1 MFFRSG
7 RGITMKMMS
16 IVKVAML
23 AAAVSLPA
31 SFSVAEAK
39 AMAKVTL
46 PPGACAVGK
55 KSMVTNATFCSS
67 NCDAKT
73 MWCQQQVCLNGALAT
88 VLPCFGSFCAPKCGG

>member
-1 MFFRSG
+1 
-7 RGITMKMMS
+7 MKMMS

-39 AMAKVTL
+39 TMAKVTL

-55 KSMVTNATFCSS
+55 KGVLTNAMFCSF
-67 NCDAKT
+67 NCDPKT
-73 MWCQQQVCLNGALAT
+73 MWCQQQVCLNGTLAT
-88 VLPCFGSFCAPKCGG
+88 VLPCFGSFCSSKCGD

>member
-1 MFFRSG
+1 
-7 RGITMKMMS
+7 MKMMS

-23 AAAVSLPA
+23 AAAVALPA

-55 KSMVTNATFCSS
+55 KSVLTNAMFCSL
-67 NCDAKT
+67 NCDAT
-73 MWCQQQVCLNGALAT
+73 NMWCQQQVCLNGTLAT
-88 VLPCFGSFCAPKCGG
+88 VLPCYGSFCAPKCG